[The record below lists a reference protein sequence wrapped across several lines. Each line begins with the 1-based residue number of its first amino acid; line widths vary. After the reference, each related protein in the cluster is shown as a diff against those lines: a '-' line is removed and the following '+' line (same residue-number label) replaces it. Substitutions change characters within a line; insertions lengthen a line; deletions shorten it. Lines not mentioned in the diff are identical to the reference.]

1 MSSSHGDLTARARIR
16 EAAIDL
22 FAERGIGPASI
33 RDIAERAGVSSGLL
47 RHHFGSKEGLRD
59 ACDEFAMAKITEI
72 RDRIIGPHATADPA
86 LLGAMNPHALRL
98 QTYLV
103 KSMMEGS
110 STALFDGAME
120 SGRTWAAHADIE
132 TDDLDAWLATMIALK
147 IGLFTMRDQVG
158 RVLGEDMNTV
168 AGFRR
173 MVRASIEIFS
183 RPIITPEQTEQVLKA
198 LDSLYPLEEQQ

>member
-1 MSSSHGDLTARARIR
+1 VSSEDLTARARIR

-22 FAERGIGPASI
+22 FAERGIGPATI

-59 ACDEFAMAKITEI
+59 ACDEYAMSRMNEL
-72 RDRIIGPHATADPA
+72 RDRLMGPNAQVDPA
-86 LLGAMNPHALRL
+86 VLGAMNPSALRL
-98 QTYLV
+98 QVYLV

-110 STALFDGAME
+110 SNLLFDAAME

-132 TDDLDAWLATMIALK
+132 TEDLEAWLATMIALK
-147 IGLFTMRDQVG
+147 IGLFVMRDQVG
-158 RVLGEDMNTV
+158 RVLGDDMST
-168 AGFRR
+168 AKGFRR

-183 RPIITPEQTEQVLKA
+183 RPILTPEQADQALKA
-198 LDSLYPLEEQQ
+198 LDSLYPIEE

>member
-1 MSSSHGDLTARARIR
+1 MSSDNGDLTARARIR

-47 RHHFGSKEGLRD
+47 RHHFGSKVGLRD
-59 ACDEFAMAKITEI
+59 ACDEFAMARMNEL
-72 RDRIIGPHATADPA
+72 RDRIMGPSAPADPA
-86 LLGAMNPHALRL
+86 LLGAMHPHALRL

-103 KSMMEGS
+103 KSMMEGT
-110 STALFDGAME
+110 STALFDAAME
-120 SGRTWAAHADIE
+120 SGRTWAMHADIE

-158 RVLGEDMNTV
+158 RVLGEDMNTTT
-168 AGFRR
+168 GFRR
-173 MVRASIEIFS
+173 MVRASIEIFG

>member
-1 MSSSHGDLTARARIR
+1 MSSEDLTARARIR

-22 FAERGIGPASI
+22 FAERGIGPATI

-59 ACDEFAMAKITEI
+59 ACDEYAMSRMNEL
-72 RDRIIGPHATADPA
+72 RDRLMGPNAQVDPA
-86 LLGAMNPHALRL
+86 VLGAMNPSALRL
-98 QTYLV
+98 QVYLV

-110 STALFDGAME
+110 SNLLFDAAME

-132 TDDLDAWLATMIALK
+132 TEDLEAWLATMIALK
-147 IGLFTMRDQVG
+147 IGLFVMRDQVG
-158 RVLGEDMNTV
+158 RVLGDDMST
-168 AGFRR
+168 AKGFRR

-183 RPIITPEQTEQVLKA
+183 RPILTPEQADQALKA
-198 LDSLYPLEEQQ
+198 LDSLYPIEE

>member
-1 MSSSHGDLTARARIR
+1 MSSEDLTARARIR

-22 FAERGIGPASI
+22 FAERGIGPATI

-59 ACDEFAMAKITEI
+59 ACDEYAMSKMNEL
-72 RDRIIGPHATADPA
+72 RDRLLGPNAQVDPA
-86 LLGAMNPHALRL
+86 VLGAMNPSALRL
-98 QTYLV
+98 QVYLV

-110 STALFDGAME
+110 SNLLFDAAME

-132 TDDLDAWLATMIALK
+132 TEDLEAWLATMIALK
-147 IGLFTMRDQVG
+147 IGLFVMRDQVG
-158 RVLGEDMNTV
+158 RVLGDDMST
-168 AGFRR
+168 AKGFRR

-183 RPIITPEQTEQVLKA
+183 RPIVTPEQADQALKA
-198 LDSLYPLEEQQ
+198 LDSLYPIEE

>member
-1 MSSSHGDLTARARIR
+1 VSSEDLTARARIR

-22 FAERGIGPASI
+22 FAERGIGPATI

-59 ACDEFAMAKITEI
+59 ACDEYAMSKMNEL
-72 RDRIIGPHATADPA
+72 RDRLLGPNAQVDPA
-86 LLGAMNPHALRL
+86 VLGAMNPSALRL
-98 QTYLV
+98 QVYLV

-110 STALFDGAME
+110 SNLLFDAAME

-132 TDDLDAWLATMIALK
+132 TEDLEAWLATMIALK
-147 IGLFTMRDQVG
+147 IGLFVMRDQVG
-158 RVLGEDMNTV
+158 RVLGDDMST
-168 AGFRR
+168 AKGFRR

-183 RPIITPEQTEQVLKA
+183 RPIVTPEQADQALKA
-198 LDSLYPLEEQQ
+198 LDSLYPIEE

>member
-1 MSSSHGDLTARARIR
+1 MSSEDLTARARIR

-22 FAERGIGPASI
+22 FAERGIGPATI

-59 ACDEFAMAKITEI
+59 ACDEYAMSRMNEL
-72 RDRIIGPHATADPA
+72 RDRLMGPNAQVDPA
-86 LLGAMNPHALRL
+86 VLGAMNPSALRL
-98 QTYLV
+98 QVYLV

-110 STALFDGAME
+110 SNLLFDAAME

-132 TDDLDAWLATMIALK
+132 TEDLEAWLATMIALK
-147 IGLFTMRDQVG
+147 IGLFVMRDQVG
-158 RVLGEDMNTV
+158 RVLGDDMST
-168 AGFRR
+168 AKGFRR

-183 RPIITPEQTEQVLKA
+183 RPIVTPEQADQALKA
-198 LDSLYPLEEQQ
+198 LDSLYPIEE

>member
-1 MSSSHGDLTARARIR
+1 VSSEDLTARARIR

-22 FAERGIGPASI
+22 FAERGIGPATI

-59 ACDEFAMAKITEI
+59 ACDEYAMSRMNEL
-72 RDRIIGPHATADPA
+72 RDRLMGPNAQVDPA
-86 LLGAMNPHALRL
+86 VLGAMNPSALRL
-98 QTYLV
+98 QVYLV

-110 STALFDGAME
+110 SNLLFDAAME

-132 TDDLDAWLATMIALK
+132 TEDLEAWLATMIALK
-147 IGLFTMRDQVG
+147 IGLFVMRDQVG
-158 RVLGEDMNTV
+158 RVLGDDMST
-168 AGFRR
+168 AKGFRR

-183 RPIITPEQTEQVLKA
+183 RPIVTPEQADQALKA
-198 LDSLYPLEEQQ
+198 LDSLYPIEE